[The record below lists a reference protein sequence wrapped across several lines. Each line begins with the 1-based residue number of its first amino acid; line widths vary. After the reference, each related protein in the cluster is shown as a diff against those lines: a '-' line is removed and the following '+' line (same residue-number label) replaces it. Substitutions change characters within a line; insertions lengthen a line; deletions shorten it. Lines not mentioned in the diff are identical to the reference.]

1 MTAVSVIVAAHDAS
15 ATIGAAVSSALGQ
28 SLSDVEVI
36 VVDDA
41 SGDDTVAAATQAAAG
56 DPRLRIV
63 ALDRNRGPA
72 GARNEGIAQA
82 RGRFVAVLD
91 ADDAFAPTRLEALLA
106 VLDETGAEIACDDLL
121 LVDGDTGE
129 ELGPMFGDAGLP
141 ADLDLAAF
149 ALADLPDP
157 RAPRR
162 GSGFLKPVVSRDF
175 LGRHG
180 LSYPETMRFAED
192 YAFALACLIA
202 GARWRTIGAPLYRYA
217 VHGRSLTARHGAA
230 DLEALCAADV
240 AALARL
246 GPDCP
251 RGTREALGMHLSGVR
266 RRAAWARFV
275 EDYKAGALR
284 GALRAACADADTLR
298 HVAAQ
303 CLGHL
308 RERGLPRLPRRA
320 ASTGTGAGR

>member
-1 MTAVSVIVAAHDAS
+1 MSAVSVIVAAHDA
-15 ATIGAAVSSALGQ
+15 ADTIGAAVSSALGQ
-28 SLSDVEVI
+28 TRSDLEVI

-41 SGDDTVAAATQAAAG
+41 SRDDTVGAATRAAAG
-56 DPRLRIV
+56 DPRLRVV
-63 ALDRNRGPA
+63 ALPRNRGPA

-91 ADDAFAPTRLEALLA
+91 ADDAFAPTRLETLLA
-106 VLDETGAEIACDDLL
+106 LVEDDGAEIACDDLL

-129 ELGPMFGDAGLP
+129 ALGPMFGDAGLP
-141 ADLDLAAF
+141 TELDLAAF

-162 GSGFLKPVVSRDF
+162 GSGFLKPLVSRDF
-175 LGRHG
+175 LVRNGV
-180 LSYPETMRFAED
+180 SYPENMRFAED
-192 YAFALACLIA
+192 YAFALARLIA
-202 GARWRTIGAPLYRYA
+202 GARWRTVGAPLYRYA

-230 DLEALCAADV
+230 DLEALRAADV

-246 GPDCP
+246 GPQAP
-251 RGTREALGMHLSGVR
+251 RGTREALGMHLSSVR

-275 EDYKAGALR
+275 EDYKAGALS

-320 ASTGTGAGR
+320 ASPGTGAGR